1 MTGWLAT
8 WLPLGGFLLACFAAA
23 STGAIF
29 GPGDWY
35 ERLRKPSWRPPN
47 WLFPPAWAVLYVLMA
62 VAAWLVWR
70 VDGFGLP
77 IALWV
82 VQLLFNA
89 SWSWLFFG
97 LRRPDLAFYG
107 LSALWLAIVATII
120 AFAGVRSDAAL
131 LMLPYIAWVSFAGA
145 LNLKMW
151 QLNGRRPA

>member
-1 MTGWLAT
+1 MTEWLAT

-70 VDGFGLP
+70 RDGFGLP

-107 LSALWLAIVATII
+107 LSALWLAIVATTI

-151 QLNGRRPA
+151 QLNGSRPA

>member
-1 MTGWLAT
+1 MTEWLAT

-70 VDGFGLP
+70 RDGFGLP

-107 LSALWLAIVATII
+107 LSGLWLAIVATTI